1 MSKQPSTNTNLRK
14 RRAALNHI
22 RKQLTMQY
30 HALSAVSCDDRIAER
45 PRAKQIVMA
54 NLDGSGELVHVDNN
68 LPDELEKGVDML
80 SDVINCLNRE
90 LGRKENS
97 AALGDGTR

>member
-1 MSKQPSTNTNLRK
+1 MSKQPSTATNLRK

-30 HALSAVSCDDRIAER
+30 HALSSVSCDDRIAIR
-45 PRAKQIVMA
+45 KGDKFHLAV
-54 NLDGSGELVHVDNN
+54 GEIIP
-68 LPDELEKGVDML
+68 LPEGVEPDKVIFHEPEDELEKGVDLL

-97 AALGDGTR
+97 PA